1 MILNSTSMKVAIAL
15 LYHLLY
21 LVLLSIVFLLADLF
35 QVTIKD
41 RCVVAFQNELKPVST
56 PVMPST

>member
-1 MILNSTSMKVAIAL
+1 MKVAIAL

-21 LVLLSIVFLLADLF
+21 LVLLGIAFLLADLF